1 LKGQR
6 LSVSRSTLRVLII
19 HNRYR
24 QPGGED
30 VVAAAQ
36 ARLLRE
42 HGHDVHVF
50 EKDNREI
57 DGYGLFRK
65 IGLFLKT
72 ADNPLAAADVSKVV
86 REFKP
91 QVAHVH
97 NTLPLLSPS
106 IYAPLKKAGVKVIQ
120 YLHNYRLLCAAGT
133 LFRDGK
139 PCTLCVDD
147 GIHHAVKHRCWTGS
161 KLATLAYTRM
171 IERHRRAD
179 TWRTQ
184 VDQFVA
190 LNHHMRDLLVKQN
203 IVNAAQIVVQPNFL
217 YVDGAAST
225 TPGDKFVFAA
235 RLVPEKGLQ
244 TLLRARDLVG
254 DLNLEIIGDGP
265 MLPADKKPPYLGHLP
280 HDQTLQHLSQARALV
295 FPSEWQ
301 EGCPSTIIE
310 AMALGRAVIA
320 SRVAGAVELVQDGV
334 TGLFFEPGDAEA
346 LAACI
351 KRLRDDPTLA
361 QKLGAAG
368 RQRYENEFSPAAG
381 YRRLNENFA
390 ALRIS

>member
-1 LKGQR
+1 MPNF
-6 LSVSRSTLRVLII
+6 RVLII

-57 DGYGLFRK
+57 DSYGLFRK

-72 ADNPLAAADVSKVV
+72 ADNPLAAADVAKVV

-106 IYAPLKKAGVKVIQ
+106 IYAPLKSAGVKVIQ

-139 PCTLCVDD
+139 PCTLCVDE
-147 GIHHAVKHRCWTGS
+147 GVHHAVKHRCWTGS

-171 IERHRRAD
+171 IERHRRAE
-179 TWRTQ
+179 TWRTH
-184 VDQFVA
+184 VDRFVA
-190 LNHHMRDLLVKQN
+190 LNRHMRDMMVAKN
-203 IVNAAQIVVQPNFL
+203 IVAATQILVQPNFL
-217 YVDGAAST
+217 YVDGAGS
-225 TPGDKFVFAA
+225 PGPGEKFVFAA
-235 RLVPEKGLQ
+235 RLVPEKGLH
-244 TLLRARDLVG
+244 TLLRARDLLG
-254 DLNLEIIGDGP
+254 NLALEIIGDGP
-265 MLPADKKPPYLGHLP
+265 LLSRDHKPPYLGHLP
-280 HDQTLQHLSQARALV
+280 HEQTLQHLSEARALV
-295 FPSEWQ
+295 FPSEWH

-320 SRVAGAVELVQDGV
+320 SRVAGAEELVQDGV
-334 TGLFFEPGDAEA
+334 TGLLFEPGNAEA

-351 KRLRDDPTLA
+351 KRLQDDPGLA

-368 RQRYENEFSPAAG
+368 RQRYLNEFSPDAG
-381 YRRLNENFA
+381 YRRLLENYSQLNVSPA
-390 ALRIS
+390 